1 MHHPVPLPQPLPPPL
16 RQPVAPRAELAS
28 FLTPSLAAVVA
39 GARRRALRDGDRQI
53 DTAHLLHSLV
63 ESDPDV
69 GDVFEGGH
77 QLARVL
83 GYLAQRSIGYG
94 LRWQRSVEDS
104 GARRLLPAV
113 REAEPQGGDG
123 RASGWSPA
131 AVAALECAFRRA
143 AGRGD
148 ERARGLDL
156 LAGVAADPE
165 SRAVEV
171 LRRAG
176 VDPVALVVRIEA
188 RIEAQVEGR
197 VDALGDGSGAGS
209 PGALGGEPSQQV

>member
-165 SRAVEV
+165 NRAVEV

-188 RIEAQVEGR
+188 RVEAQVEGR

-209 PGALGGEPSQQV
+209 PGAFGGEPSQQV